1 MINECGL
8 LSPSRTSGTKW
19 GHEKDMS
26 SAENGAWQGTSRGLP
41 PVGGNPG
48 CPAAQS
54 EASQKSFFQT
64 NQLGEASVA
73 APHAGLDFQ
82 ENVAVSERQ
91 RDEKSVEFAPVRQR
105 SVTQNKRPACE
116 QAAIDR
122 VQRRQKSRA
131 RLPNAKSDK
140 LAGIAFDYPD
150 QDTGALWAVLH
161 DTFATGDITLT
172 GALLDQFTALSQ
184 VDGQHHPSRMKA
196 LLASVRAIA
205 PRDETE
211 ALLAVQMAAIHDATM
226 RAALCLVVSKELEAY
241 HAISSA
247 INKLARTFTLQ
258 MDSLKRYRTT
268 EQSIHVRHT
277 YGEGA
282 GDKNRAVTA

>member
-8 LSPSRTSGTKW
+8 LSPSRTSGTEW
-19 GHEKDMS
+19 GPVKDMS
-26 SAENGAWQGTSRGLP
+26 SAENGAWQGTGRGLP
-41 PVGGNPG
+41 PVGGNPA

-54 EASQKSFFQT
+54 GGLQKSFLQM
-64 NQLGEASVA
+64 NPPGEATSD
-73 APHAGLDFQ
+73 AGLKLQ
-82 ENVAVSERQ
+82 GKVAISERQ
-91 RDEKSVEFAPVRQR
+91 RDEQSVEFAPVRQR
-105 SVTQNKRPACE
+105 AVTQNERPTSE

-122 VQRRQKSRA
+122 VHRRQRSRA
-131 RLPNAKSDK
+131 RLPNAKSDET
-140 LAGIAFDYPD
+140 AGIAFDHPD
-150 QDTGALWAVLH
+150 NDAGALWAVLH
-161 DTFATGDITLT
+161 DTFATGDATLT

-226 RAALCLVVSKELEAY
+226 RAAASLANSKQIDAY

-282 GDKNRAVTA
+282 DTKNRAVTA